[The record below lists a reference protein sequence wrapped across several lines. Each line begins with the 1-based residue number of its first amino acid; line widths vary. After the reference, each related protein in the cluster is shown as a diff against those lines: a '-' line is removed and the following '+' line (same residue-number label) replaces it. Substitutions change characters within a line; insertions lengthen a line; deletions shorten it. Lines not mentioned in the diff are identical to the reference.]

1 MGVTVKAPGTC
12 GELVQGTLDGKN
24 FLITCPVDLYSAAT
38 VHGQAP
44 AGTAAGCKTR
54 RAVTATLDYLGISD
68 RQIQVSVSSQLP
80 VGKGMA
86 SSSADISA
94 ACQAVALHFNRTLT
108 PDEIAA
114 IALRIEPTDAV
125 FFPGISMFDH
135 VRGLIRQSLGMPP
148 RLFIAVFDAGGEVDT
163 LLFNS
168 RRDLAKLNQAKEPLV
183 REAIRLVSRGIAE
196 QDGRL
201 IGRGATL
208 SAVANQSI
216 LPKPCLDVFL
226 EVIPKFGAVGVN
238 VAHSGTVIGVFFPED
253 NLAAIDPCVQAIL
266 DVCDDVT
273 YLRTVRLISGGLQI
287 ERGLPDE
294 TATY

>member
-12 GELVQGTLDGKN
+12 GELVQGTLDGQN
-24 FLITCPVDLYSAAT
+24 FLITCPVDLYSVAA
-38 VHGQAP
+38 VNKQAP
-44 AGTAAGCKTR
+44 ADAAGCKTR
-54 RAVTATLDYLGISD
+54 QAVTATLDYLGISEH
-68 RQIQVSVSSQLP
+68 RIQVSISSQLP

-94 ACQAVALHFNRTLT
+94 ACQAVALYFNRMLT

-114 IALRIEPTDAV
+114 IALTIEPTDGI
-125 FFPGISMFDH
+125 FYPGISMFDH
-135 VRGLIRQSLGMPP
+135 VHGLIRKSLGMPP

-168 RRDLAKLNQAKEPLV
+168 RQDLARLNHEKESLV
-183 REAIRLVSRGIAE
+183 REAIQLVSRGIAE
-196 QDGRL
+196 QDGSL

-208 SAVANQSI
+208 SAVANQAI
-216 LPKPCLDVFL
+216 LPKPCLDTFL
-226 EVIPKFGAVGVN
+226 EITPKFGAVGVN
-238 VAHSGTVIGVFFPED
+238 VAHSGTVMGVFFPEN

-266 DVCDDVT
+266 DACRDVT